1 MSFLGEG
8 GQHQKACFRL
18 AGSRHALPVPCP
30 CDTLPLSF
38 GPDSRTLAGFIVTD
52 WATSSLIGKALGC
65 DAFIDF
71 LYIGLRGSFVNGTRH
86 YLVVAVHN
94 RRLHHP
100 FDRIGG
106 DITTMIYLLCD
117 WLLQRGKRP
126 AI

>member
-38 GPDSRTLAGFIVTD
+38 GPDSRPLAGFIVTD
-52 WATSSLIGKALGC
+52 WATSSVIGKALGC

-86 YLVVAVHN
+86 YLVVAVYHC
-94 RRLHHP
+94 RLHQP
-100 FDRIGG
+100 FDRLGG
-106 DITTMIYLLCD
+106 RHYNFDIFFVTS
-117 WLLQRGKRP
+117 
-126 AI
+126 